1 MGDSESY
8 LSFGKCPK
16 IHLFVIKSLEFQE
29 PFYMHCLQCEV
40 LGRRRHVLLSYQF
53 ADSD

>member
-16 IHLFVIKSLEFQE
+16 IHLCKVFGVPRTF
-29 PFYMHCLQCEV
+29 LQKGSWPPEARSF
-40 LGRRRHVLLSYQF
+40 LYQITT
-53 ADSD
+53 ARPIGAAEA

>member
-29 PFYMHCLQCEV
+29 PFYRHCLQCEV
-40 LGRRRHVLLSYQF
+40 HWPPEARAPPLSK
-53 ADSD
+53 